1 MNRLTQEQR
10 REHNKATNCLICA
23 KSFKSADKEV
33 HNHDHLTGEYG
44 GPPHNTCNLN
54 YRIDPKK
61 VKIPCIIH
69 KLKGIL
75 FLCYSYFHNCQFFIA
90 IFMIL
95 ISLAIS
101 FVAILSIKV
110 ALAFLLSIFCIV
122 AIFCSGYNAHLI
134 LSAVKPRHGKITVIP
149 NNMER

>member
-1 MNRLTQEQR
+1 
-10 REHNKATNCLICA
+10 
-23 KSFKSADKEV
+23 
-33 HNHDHLTGEYG
+33 
-44 GPPHNTCNLN
+44 
-54 YRIDPKK
+54 
-61 VKIPCIIH
+61 
-69 KLKGIL
+69 
-75 FLCYSYFHNCQFFIA
+75 
-90 IFMIL
+90 MIL

>member
-1 MNRLTQEQR
+1 MKCSDGQYFEPPQVNIGDDATEKILDQVLAAAIICWQHLVNKIPMNRLTQEQR
-10 REHNKATNCLICA
+10 REHNNATNCLICA

-69 KLKGIL
+69 NLKGIL
-75 FLCYSYFHNCQFFIA
+75 FLCYSYFHNC
-90 IFMIL
+90 
-95 ISLAIS
+95 
-101 FVAILSIKV
+101 
-110 ALAFLLSIFCIV
+110 
-122 AIFCSGYNAHLI
+122 
-134 LSAVKPRHGKITVIP
+134 
-149 NNMER
+149 